1 MSFNIPSPS
10 FSQVFQNSFPFYIP
24 KYQRGYAWERE
35 EVDDFIKD
43 IRALIAASNLAETHF
58 MGGLVHVSLPAAN
71 VVSRNHE
78 IVDGQQRMV
87 TFSLAI
93 LAILNGLRQVSES
106 SKKLDT
112 KNLCAVHAEQIREA
126 FLEYKDIE
134 GGRRVT
140 LPKLTLSH
148 TDNSFFRELMIGGNP
163 VPTRESHSLMRDAY
177 TMIENEL
184 VVPLLSA
191 ELSEEDALQKL
202 LNLYRTLSERCVVIH
217 IVSRDRPEAYRL
229 FSVLNDRGR
238 SLSAGDLLRARTLE
252 ILEGETSSQDTVEAY
267 WDKILDVNADKTE
280 KYLRTFFPSST
291 GSRAPSKD
299 LYGTFKKEFLTDNLQ
314 LEERTVALVT
324 SLAKD
329 KTAYCSIID
338 GEWPFE
344 SGNNGA
350 SNWSKDRLHRL
361 VNILRHEAA
370 HPLLLSA
377 VYLGERKFCEVV
389 HLIEKFA
396 FRYITICGAHPSPI
410 YAPYNEEALRMRSE
424 GPAYSVASLQARL
437 ATLIN
442 ARAADVNFIE
452 LLHAK
457 LQYSD
462 NSSNN
467 RIIRHFL
474 STIESY
480 KRSYDRNDAK
490 LTANEMIVFDVSLT
504 TIEHI
509 YNRNTQVSLQ
519 NTELEPI
526 KNSLVNLT
534 LMAANDNSI
543 LGSPPFVDK
552 RPEYL
557 QSQVGITRDLAS
569 YADWTLV
576 ETQSRAVQLNNLA
589 LKVFSL

>member
-10 FSQVFQNSFPFYIP
+10 FSQVFQNSFPFYVP

-43 IRALIAASNLAETHF
+43 IRALITSTPAETHF

-93 LAILNGLRQVSES
+93 LAILNGLGQISES
-106 SKKLDT
+106 SISPDT
-112 KNLCAVHAEQIREA
+112 KNLCTVHAEQIREA
-126 FLEYKDIE
+126 FLEYRDIV
-134 GGRRVT
+134 GGQRVT

-148 TDNSFFRELMIGGNP
+148 TDNSFFRELMNGKAP
-163 VPTRESHSLMRDAY
+163 VPTRESHTLIRAAY
-177 TMIENEL
+177 TLIENEL

-191 ELSEEDALQKL
+191 GLSEEDALQRL
-202 LNLYRTLSERCVVIH
+202 LGLYRTLSERCVVIH

-252 ILEGETSSQDTVEAY
+252 ILEGDASAQDTVEAF
-267 WDKILDVNADKTE
+267 WDDILDVNADKTE
-280 KYLRTFFPSST
+280 KYLRTFFPSLT

-299 LYGTFKKEFLTDNLQ
+299 LYGTFKKEFLTEEAN

-324 SLAKD
+324 SLAHD
-329 KTAYCSIID
+329 KTSFSSIID

-344 SGNNGA
+344 PGNSDA
-350 SNWSKDRLHRL
+350 TNWDKDRLHRL

-377 VYLGERKFCEVV
+377 VYLGERKFSEVV

-396 FRYITICGAHPSPI
+396 FRYITICGAHPSPV

-424 GPAYSVASLQARL
+424 GSAYSIASLQARL

-442 ARAADVNFIE
+442 ARASDTNFIE

-462 NSSNN
+462 SSSNN

-480 KRSYDRNDAK
+480 KRSVDRGDARI
-490 LTANEMIVFDVSLT
+490 TANKMTVFDVMAT

-509 YNRNTQVSLQ
+509 YSRNTQASLQ
-519 NTELEPI
+519 NPELEVF
-526 KNSLVNLT
+526 KNALANLT

-543 LGSPPFVDK
+543 LGSPPFPVK
-552 RPEYL
+552 KLEYFK
-557 QSQVGITRDLAS
+557 SEVGLTRDLNN
-569 YADWTLV
+569 YADWTLMQLEDRV
-576 ETQSRAVQLNNLA
+576 EVLNDLA
-589 LKVFSL
+589 LKVFGL

>member
-1 MSFNIPSPS
+1 
-10 FSQVFQNSFPFYIP
+10 
-24 KYQRGYAWERE
+24 
-35 EVDDFIKD
+35 
-43 IRALIAASNLAETHF
+43 
-58 MGGLVHVSLPAAN
+58 
-71 VVSRNHE
+71 
-78 IVDGQQRMV
+78 
-87 TFSLAI
+87 
-93 LAILNGLRQVSES
+93 
-106 SKKLDT
+106 
-112 KNLCAVHAEQIREA
+112 
-126 FLEYKDIE
+126 
-134 GGRRVT
+134 
-140 LPKLTLSH
+140 
-148 TDNSFFRELMIGGNP
+148 
-163 VPTRESHSLMRDAY
+163 
-177 TMIENEL
+177 
-184 VVPLLSA
+184 
-191 ELSEEDALQKL
+191 
-202 LNLYRTLSERCVVIH
+202 
-217 IVSRDRPEAYRL
+217 
-229 FSVLNDRGR
+229 
-238 SLSAGDLLRARTLE
+238 
-252 ILEGETSSQDTVEAY
+252 
-267 WDKILDVNADKTE
+267 
-280 KYLRTFFPSST
+280 
-291 GSRAPSKD
+291 
-299 LYGTFKKEFLTDNLQ
+299 
-314 LEERTVALVT
+314 
-324 SLAKD
+324 
-329 KTAYCSIID
+329 
-338 GEWPFE
+338 
-344 SGNNGA
+344 
-350 SNWSKDRLHRL
+350 
-361 VNILRHEAA
+361 
-370 HPLLLSA
+370 
-377 VYLGERKFCEVV
+377 VV

>member
-10 FSQVFQNSFPFYIP
+10 FSQVFQNSFPFYVP

-43 IRALIAASNLAETHF
+43 IRALITSTPAETHF

-93 LAILNGLRQVSES
+93 LAILNGLRQISES
-106 SKKLDT
+106 SISPDT
-112 KNLCAVHAEQIREA
+112 KNLCTVHAEQIREA
-126 FLEYKDIE
+126 FLEYRDIV
-134 GGRRVT
+134 GGQRIT

-148 TDNSFFRELMIGGNP
+148 TDNTFFRELMNGKTP
-163 VPTRESHSLMRDAY
+163 LPTRESHTLIRAAY
-177 TMIENEL
+177 ALIENEL

-191 ELSEEDALQKL
+191 EISEEDALQRL
-202 LNLYRTLSERCVVIH
+202 LDLYRTLSERCVVIH

-252 ILEGETSSQDTVEAY
+252 ILEGDASAQDTVEAF
-267 WDKILDVNADKTE
+267 WDDILDVNADKTE
-280 KYLRTFFPSST
+280 KYLRTFFPSLT

-299 LYGTFKKEFLTDNLQ
+299 LYGTFKKEFLTEEPD
-314 LEERTVALVT
+314 LEKRTVALVT
-324 SLAKD
+324 SLAHD
-329 KTAYCSIID
+329 KTSFSSIID

-344 SGNNGA
+344 PGNNDA
-350 SNWSKDRLHRL
+350 TNWDKDRLHRL

-377 VYLGERKFCEVV
+377 VYLGERKFSEVV

-396 FRYITICGAHPSPI
+396 FRYITICGAHPSPV

-424 GPAYSVASLQARL
+424 GSAYSIASLQTRL

-442 ARAADVNFIE
+442 ARASDAHFIE

-480 KRSYDRNDAK
+480 KRSADRGDAR
-490 LTANEMIVFDVSLT
+490 LTANKMTVFDVMAT

-509 YNRNTQVSLQ
+509 YNRNTQASLQ
-519 NTELEPI
+519 NPALETI
-526 KNSLVNLT
+526 KNALANLT

-543 LGSPPFVDK
+543 LGSPPFAVK
-552 RPEYL
+552 KLEYL
-557 QSQVGITRDLAS
+557 KSEVGITRDLNN
-569 YADWTLV
+569 YADWTLMQFEDRV
-576 ETQSRAVQLNNLA
+576 AALNNLA

>member
-43 IRALIAASNLAETHF
+43 IKALMASSNSAETHF
-58 MGGLVHVSLPAAN
+58 MGGLVHVNLPAAN

-93 LAILNGLRQVSES
+93 LAILNGLRQISES
-106 SKKLDT
+106 SNNLTT
-112 KNLCAVHAEQIREA
+112 KNLCTVHAEQIREA
-126 FLEYKDIE
+126 FLDYKDID
-134 GGRRVT
+134 GGQRVV

-148 TDNSFFRELMIGGNP
+148 TDNSFFRELVMGRIP
-163 VPTRESHSLMRDAY
+163 VSTRESHSLMRDAY
-177 TMIENEL
+177 TAIQKELIE
-184 VVPLLSA
+184 PLLSA
-191 ELSEEDALQKL
+191 ELSEEDALQEI

-252 ILEGETSSQDTVEAY
+252 ILEGDANSQNTVEAF
-267 WDKILDVNADKTE
+267 WNEILDVNADKTE

-299 LYGTFKKEFLTDNLQ
+299 LYGTFKKEFLSDEPH
-314 LEERTVALVT
+314 LEERTVTLVT
-324 SLAKD
+324 SLAND
-329 KTAYCSIID
+329 KTSFCSIID
-338 GEWPFE
+338 GEWPFVP
-344 SGNNGA
+344 GINGA
-350 SNWSKDRLHRL
+350 SNWSKDRLNRL

-377 VYLGERKFCEVV
+377 VYLGERKFSEVV

-396 FRYITICGAHPSPI
+396 FRYITICGAHPSPV
-410 YAPYNEEALRMRSE
+410 YAPYNEEAQRMRSE

-442 ARAADVNFIE
+442 NRATDASFIE
-452 LLHAK
+452 LIHAK

-462 NSSNN
+462 NNSNN

-474 STIESY
+474 STLESY
-480 KRSYDRNDAK
+480 KRSYDRGDAR
-490 LTANEMIVFDVSLT
+490 LVANEMTVFDLTAT

-509 YNRNTQVSLQ
+509 YNRNTQASLQ
-519 NTELEPI
+519 DPELESI
-526 KNSLVNLT
+526 KNGLVNLT
-534 LMAANDNSI
+534 IMAANDNSI
-543 LGSPPFVDK
+543 LGSPAFAVK
-552 RPEYL
+552 KPEYA
-557 QSQVGITRDLAS
+557 QSQVGLTRDLANYS
-569 YADWTLV
+569 DWTLT
-576 ETQSRAVQLNNLA
+576 ETQDRATQLNNLA
-589 LKVFSL
+589 LRVFSL